1 MFWDISDFGYEI
13 LGKILMR
20 EKRCEREKG
29 YGFLESIVYID
40 FLVLL
45 FFDVNRFWS
54 ICWNVV

>member
-1 MFWDISDFGYEI
+1 
-13 LGKILMR
+13 MR

-45 FFDVNRFWS
+45 FFDVNRF
-54 ICWNVV
+54 